1 MQKHFMLKLHK
12 ARKDCILY
20 IATEEIL
27 NSAAFLQFGAL
38 QSLGRLANDYVT
50 LRRQLQS
57 RKGLHK
63 ALCNQVTVAREGGG
77 VSWQEVGAGA
87 LNSASN
93 GNDEDGDE
101 DDENKEKE
109 DKDPSCVQVV
119 RDKYGKYKELLANKT
134 LSTGMF

>member
-63 ALCNQVTVAREGGG
+63 ALCNQVTVAREGSD

-93 GNDEDGDE
+93 SNDEDGDE